1 MLFEH
6 IFLQASTF
14 RQDLPVGLML
24 CIIPAI
30 LGWLA
35 AYAYYVSPL
44 KTKLAAM
51 TAENGS
57 LNMKVNNL
65 NAENTDLR
73 VKLTQA
79 DSDLHTRAEQIRKLK
94 NDLLICESDF
104 NVLKGQVAEKSG
116 GSSKAAA
123 AAPAAPQSITFM
135 GTKYKTDD
143 LKIVEGIGPKIAELL
158 QSAGIKTWK
167 ALASADE
174 DRLRSILDEAG
185 PNFNVHNPGTWP
197 EQARLAEAGDWDGL
211 KKLQDELNAGRPE

>member
-14 RQDLPVGLML
+14 KQDLPVGLLL
-24 CIIPAI
+24 CIVPAI

-44 KTKLAAM
+44 KTKLAEM

-65 NAENTDLR
+65 STENTDLR

-79 DSDLHTRAEQIRKLK
+79 DSELHTRAEQIRKLK
-94 NDLLICESDF
+94 NDLIICESDF
-104 NVLKGQVAEKSG
+104 NVLKGQVAEKG
-116 GSSKAAA
+116 GASAKAAV
-123 AAPAAPQSITFM
+123 APPQSITFA

-158 QSAGIKTWK
+158 NEAGIKTWTG
-167 ALASADE
+167 LAGTPVS
-174 DRLRSILDEAG
+174 RLDEILEAAG
-185 PNFNVHNPGTWP
+185 PNFQIHSPGTWP
-197 EQARLAEAGDWDGL
+197 EQARLAAAADWEAL
-211 KKLQDELNAGRPE
+211 KKLQEELDGGKA

>member
-14 RQDLPVGLML
+14 KQDLPVGLML
-24 CIIPAI
+24 CIVPAI

-44 KTKLAAM
+44 KTKLGEM
-51 TAENGS
+51 TTENGS

-65 NAENTDLR
+65 TAENTDIR

-104 NVLKGQVAEKSG
+104 NVLKGQMAEKGG
-116 GSSKAAA
+116 GSGKAAV
-123 AAPAAPQSITFM
+123 AAPAAPQSVTFM
-135 GTKYKTDD
+135 GTKYKMDD

-158 QSAGIKTWK
+158 NNAGIKTWSG
-167 ALASADE
+167 LAETPVS
-174 DRLRSILDEAG
+174 RLDEILEAAG
-185 PNFNVHNPGTWP
+185 PNYQIHSPGTWP
-197 EQARLAEAGDWDGL
+197 EQAKLAAAADWEAL
-211 KKLQDELNAGRPE
+211 KKLQEELDGGRA